1 MCKVTSQ
8 HASRAYQF
16 HQCLSMA
23 EKVCSLS
30 SHAHKLAI
38 WLLTGHLTG
47 QADFSHHCQGSFF
60 PLISDRDLF
69 FLVNNIFVF
78 THVTHGHCRSYGE
91 RKVQRSESKLPIHPG
106 LWIPLAH
113 LGKNN
118 RSPYSSEDA
127 PSASRPPG
135 IECGPRA
142 AHSLKAAWGRR
153 AVLRN
158 SSRPVSAG
166 VWP

>member
-91 RKVQRSESKLPIHPG
+91 RKVQRSEPNCPSIRAFGSHWPTWGKTTEVPIPQRTLLPPAG
-106 LWIPLAH
+106 LLALNAG
-113 LGKNN
+113 LGL
-118 RSPYSSEDA
+118 PT
-127 PSASRPPG
+127 
-135 IECGPRA
+135 
-142 AHSLKAAWGRR
+142 L
-153 AVLRN
+153 
-158 SSRPVSAG
+158 
-166 VWP
+166 